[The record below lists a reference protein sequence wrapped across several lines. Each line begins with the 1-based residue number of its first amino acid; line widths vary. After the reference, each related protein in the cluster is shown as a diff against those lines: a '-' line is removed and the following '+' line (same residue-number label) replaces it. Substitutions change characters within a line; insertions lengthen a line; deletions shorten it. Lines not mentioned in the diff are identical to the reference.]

1 MATYSIVSGAQG
13 RESVYDYT
21 RRRWSELRD
30 NQKAGRFPGVTND
43 DAGAYA
49 ASKLIFVELKK
60 NPALVTDTLP
70 PDASY
75 IESIIVN
82 PSNPI
87 AWVVQKTGQAIESG
101 TRAVAVNLD
110 KPAEALSS
118 VGKALPWYTKP
129 GAVVGILAAAVI
141 LPPLFGRSLEG
152 LMRGLAG
159 RRRARRKA

>member
-30 NQKAGRFPGVTND
+30 NQKSGKFPGVTND

-49 ASKLIFVELKK
+49 ASKLIFIELKK
-60 NPALVTDTLP
+60 NPGLVTDTLP

-110 KPAEALSS
+110 KPAEALSN
-118 VGKALPWYTKP
+118 VGKALPWYAKP
-129 GAVVGILAAAVI
+129 GTFAAILAASVI

-152 LMRGLAG
+152 IARGLMG
-159 RRRARRKA
+159 KRRARRKA

>member
-1 MATYSIVSGAQG
+1 MASYSIVSGAQG

-21 RRRWSELRD
+21 RRRWAELRD
-30 NQKAGRFPGVTND
+30 NQKAGRFPSATND
-43 DAGAYA
+43 EAGAYA

-75 IESIIVN
+75 VESIIVN

-110 KPAEALSS
+110 KPAQVLSS
-118 VGKALPWYTKP
+118 AGKALPWYTKP
-129 GAVVGILAAAVI
+129 GFIVGLLAASVI
-141 LPPLFGRSLEG
+141 LPPLFGKSLEG
-152 LMRGLAG
+152 IFKGLAS
-159 RRRARRKA
+159 RKNSRRA